1 VDVTLSFFQG
11 QHVIGGAK
19 GTELSSESVTI
30 SANLGSG
37 LSFTDA
43 FFAGL
48 ADDDAKQI
56 RMDQVKIQGNIFGTD
71 LSSTPGL
78 SNGRDGAS
86 NIVINDSSMAYEYQG
101 RTDRDSVT
109 GRYEAKYRPEDN
121 PDQREELEEFE
132 GFDIEGNNYFTGDP
146 ITIVGPG
153 PGFPGD
159 DSDRPGMPTPPFM
172 R

>member
-1 VDVTLSFFQG
+1 
-11 QHVIGGAK
+11 
-19 GTELSSESVTI
+19 
-30 SANLGSG
+30 
-37 LSFTDA
+37 
-43 FFAGL
+43 
-48 ADDDAKQI
+48 
-56 RMDQVKIQGNIFGTD
+56 MDQVKIQGNIFGTD

-86 NIVINDSSMAYEYQG
+86 NIVITDLPMRNYEYQQ
-101 RTDRDSVT
+101 RTVRDSNT
-109 GRYEAKYRPEDN
+109 GRYKAKYRPEDN
-121 PDQREELEEFE
+121 PNQLEELEEFE
-132 GFDIEGNNYFTGDP
+132 GFDIEGNNHFTGDP